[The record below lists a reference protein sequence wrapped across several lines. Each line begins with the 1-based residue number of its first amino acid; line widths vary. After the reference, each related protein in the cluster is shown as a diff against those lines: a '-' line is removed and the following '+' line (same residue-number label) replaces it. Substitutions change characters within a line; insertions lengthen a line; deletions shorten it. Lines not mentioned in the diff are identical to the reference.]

1 MKNNFYFLKFFLV
14 LMMLVVSAYAKNTI
28 KIGAI
33 VANTGPASFLG
44 DPELKT
50 LKLYVDKFNASQ
62 SLLGKKIE
70 LIHYDSQA
78 SPKKAVT
85 FVKRLIN
92 QDKVVAIIGGSAS
105 GATLAIS
112 PFAQKAKI
120 PLISLAGSVKIIS
133 PVKKYV
139 FKTPATDTMA
149 CLKIFEYLK
158 NKNKTKI
165 ALISGN
171 GGFGKSMRGNCKKVA
186 SKYGIKILADET
198 YGKKDTDMTSQ
209 LTKIKNTKGVQAV
222 VNPGF
227 GQGPVIVTKNFKQLR
242 MTQLLVQSHGVASDK
257 FIKLVGKAGEN
268 VLVVSPT
275 IIIADLLG
283 NSNPIKKI
291 SLKYIKEYESHYNE
305 SISTFGG
312 YAFDALNLTIEAIK
326 IANSTNGPKIQ
337 EALENI
343 RYVGVNGYFQMS
355 KKDHLGIDIDSGL
368 TMLRIKNG
376 DWKLAK

>member
-1 MKNNFYFLKFFLV
+1 MKNNFYFLKFVLI

-70 LIHYDSQA
+70 LVHYDSQA
-78 SPKKAVT
+78 NPKKAVT

-92 QDKVVAIIGGSAS
+92 QDKVVAIIGDSAS
-105 GATLAIS
+105 GASLAIS

-158 NKNKTKI
+158 KKNKTKI

-171 GGFGKSMRGNCKKVA
+171 GGFGKSMRANCKNVA

-198 YGKKDTDMTSQ
+198 YGKKDTDMTAQ
-209 LTKIKNTKGVQAV
+209 LTKIKNTKGVQVV

-257 FIKLVGKAGEN
+257 FIELVGKAGEN

-337 EALENI
+337 KALENI

>member
-14 LMMLVVSAYAKNTI
+14 FMMLVVSAYAKDTI